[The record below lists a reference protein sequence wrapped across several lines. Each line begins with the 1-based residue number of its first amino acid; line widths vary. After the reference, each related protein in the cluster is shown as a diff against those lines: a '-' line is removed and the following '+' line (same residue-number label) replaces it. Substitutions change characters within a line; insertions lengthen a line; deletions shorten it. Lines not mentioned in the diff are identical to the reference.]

1 MDLTKK
7 GKGGG
12 RMERNTRRNSGGRRS
27 AAPARRDRERLLRG
41 AIVAGVILV
50 VAVMMIAAAAVNRGA
65 GDAEAWGGGTKAAR
79 LCARQPLGTGR
90 EQAEQVRL
98 TAPKVTG
105 APYDLTLC
113 FAGDVSLADGSVP
126 LQAYQSNGI
135 DCIGASLL
143 ERMQGADF
151 FCLNSEFAFTTG
163 GTRIE
168 KNYNFRGD
176 PARISVYDKMGV
188 DLAILANN
196 HVFDYGEVGL
206 ADTLNTFREH
216 GLPYVGAGENLEE
229 ASAIYYAELENCTVA
244 FIAGN
249 RVEWEEQTRGA
260 TEDRSGVFRTAE
272 SNALICQRIA
282 EAKETADFVVVYIH
296 WGMENVEWQEDY
308 QLTSGKEF
316 IDAGADVVV
325 GDHPHVVQ
333 GIEWYEG
340 KPIFYSLGNFW
351 FSSYERY
358 TMLLEIDLDRD
369 EAGDARVG
377 FRLVPGWTGG
387 GRTNE
392 ITDGAKRENFFD
404 YMESI
409 SVNAAID
416 SDGTVREA

>member
-1 MDLTKK
+1 MERSTQQNTR
-7 GKGGG
+7 GGG
-12 RMERNTRRNSGGRRS
+12 RTS
-27 AAPARRDRERLLRG
+27 ARARRELALRSVVVGGVVLL
-41 AIVAGVILV
+41 
-50 VAVMMIAAAAVNRGA
+50 VAVMMIAAAAVNRS
-65 GDAEAWGGGTKAAR
+65 AEAAPDWGGETKPAR
-79 LCARQPLGTGR
+79 TCREHPLSAGR
-90 EQAEQVRL
+90 AQIEAVRL

-126 LQAYQSNGI
+126 LQAYQSYGI

-143 ERMQGADF
+143 ERMRGADL
-151 FCLNSEFAFTTG
+151 FCLNSEFAFTTR

-176 PARISVYDKMGV
+176 PARISVYDEMGV
-188 DLAILANN
+188 DLAVLANN

-206 ADTLNTFREH
+206 EDTLNTFREH
-216 GLPYVGAGENLEE
+216 GLPFVGAGDDLEE
-229 ASAIYYAELENCTVA
+229 ASAVYYAQLDGCTVA
-244 FIAGN
+244 YVAGN
-249 RVEWEEQTRGA
+249 RVEWTEQTRGA

-272 SNALICQRIA
+272 SNELICRRIA
-282 EAKETADFVVVYIH
+282 EARENADFVVVYIH
-296 WGMENVEWQEDY
+296 WGTENVTWLEDY

-358 TMLLEIDLDRD
+358 TMLLEIGLERD
-369 EAGDARVG
+369 DAGNTSVEY
-377 FRLVPGWTGG
+377 RLVPGWTGG
-387 GRTNE
+387 GRTSE
-392 ITDGAKRENFFD
+392 ITDEGKRENFFD

-409 SVNAAID
+409 SVNGVID
-416 SDGTVREA
+416 GGGVAREA

>member
-1 MDLTKK
+1 
-7 GKGGG
+7 
-12 RMERNTRRNSGGRRS
+12 MERNAQRGGRRT
-27 AAPARRDRERLLRG
+27 APAAADREKVLRG
-41 AIVAGVILV
+41 AVVAGVVLLV
-50 VAVMMIAAAAVNRGA
+50 LVMMVAAAAVKRTA
-65 GDAEAWGGGTKAAR
+65 GEEEAWSGGTKAGRA
-79 LCARQPLGTGR
+79 CAVQPLASGR
-90 EQAEQVRL
+90 EQVEQVRL
-98 TAPKVTG
+98 TPPKVTG

-135 DCIGASLL
+135 DCIGESLL
-143 ERMQGADF
+143 ERMQGADV

-176 PARISVYDKMGV
+176 PARISVYDKLGV
-188 DLAILANN
+188 DLAVLANN
-196 HVFDYGEVGL
+196 HVFDYGEEGL
-206 ADTLNTFREH
+206 TDTLNTFRDH
-216 GLPYVGAGENLEE
+216 GLPFVGAGEDLEE

-244 FIAGN
+244 YVAGN

-272 SNALICQRIA
+272 SNELICRRIA
-282 EAKETADFVVVYIH
+282 EARENADYVVVYIH
-296 WGMENVEWQEDY
+296 WGIENVEWLEDY
-308 QLTSGKEF
+308 QLASGKEF

-358 TMLLEIDLDRD
+358 TMLLEVGLERD
-369 EAGDARVG
+369 DAGDTRVE

-387 GRTNE
+387 GRTSE
-392 ITDGAKRENFFD
+392 ITDEEKREHFFD

-409 SVNAAID
+409 SVNAVLD
-416 SDGTVREA
+416 SDGVVTEA

>member
-1 MDLTKK
+1 
-7 GKGGG
+7 
-12 RMERNTRRNSGGRRS
+12 MERNTERNGGRR
-27 AAPARRDRERLLRG
+27 AATTRADRETVLRG
-41 AIVAGVILV
+41 AVVAGVVLLV
-50 VAVMMIAAAAVNRGA
+50 LVMMIAAAVNRTA
-65 GDAEAWGGGTKAAR
+65 GEEDAWRGGTKAGRA
-79 LCARQPLGTGR
+79 CAVHPLAAGR
-90 EQAEQVRL
+90 ERVEQVRL
-98 TAPKVTG
+98 TQPKVTG

-135 DCIGASLL
+135 DCIGESLL
-143 ERMQGADF
+143 ERMKGADV

-188 DLAILANN
+188 DLAVLANN
-196 HVFDYGEVGL
+196 HVFDYGEEGL
-206 ADTLNTFREH
+206 TDTLNTFRDH
-216 GLPYVGAGENLEE
+216 GLPFVGAGENLEE
-229 ASAIYYAELENCTVA
+229 ASAIYYAELEHCTVA
-244 FIAGN
+244 YVAGN

-272 SNALICQRIA
+272 SNDLICRRIA
-282 EAKETADFVVVYIH
+282 EARENADFVVVYIH
-296 WGMENVEWQEDY
+296 WGIENVEWLEDY
-308 QLTSGKEF
+308 QLASGKEF

-358 TMLLEIDLDRD
+358 TMLLEVDLERD
-369 EAGDARVG
+369 DAGDARVE

-387 GRTNE
+387 GRTSE
-392 ITDGAKRENFFD
+392 ITDKEKREHFFD

-416 SDGTVREA
+416 SDGVVREA